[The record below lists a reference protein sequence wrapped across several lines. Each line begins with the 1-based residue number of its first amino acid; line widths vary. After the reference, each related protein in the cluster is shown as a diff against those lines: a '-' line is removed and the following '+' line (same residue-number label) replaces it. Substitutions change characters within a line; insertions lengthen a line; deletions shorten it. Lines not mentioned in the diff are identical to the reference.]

1 MENIL
6 DSIKNY
12 KNRDY
17 FYILSL
23 NIIGNCAIWI
33 QNMMS
38 SIIASNIS
46 TTSMMNSIY
55 QAAITIPFFCA
66 FIAGYIG
73 DLYNK
78 KLIVSFSNFL
88 LFLCSIVISF
98 IDFKN
103 ENDIFILIILVG
115 LFSIGSVLRMTVTQ
129 SLITTVV
136 DTSFLKK
143 ASLLNNLGFNISRV
157 IGLASAGYLMSY
169 FSIRNLYMI
178 LSILFLFTSLI
189 MFKIKINDSSLDG
202 NRNRSKSKGL
212 IHLTTHS
219 SLFKIYSIDIFIMF
233 FNGSLIWALLPY
245 IAKSQF
251 GFSSEGQSDLMAI
264 LGSGSLSTLFF
275 YSVASKIKVGS
286 SYYFIISL
294 LLPLSIFMISIT
306 ENIYFIY
313 ISLFVFGLVWNLKV
327 SLLNG
332 EVQFISPKESITR
345 VISLFFMVMYS
356 GQFIGVLFYGVI
368 NDVYGINTSFM
379 ISGCALFIGILLVI
393 FKFKCE
399 RQMEYL

>member
-1 MENIL
+1 ML
-6 DSIKNY
+6 DSIENY

-78 KLIVSFSNFL
+78 KLVVSLSNFL
-88 LFLCSIVISF
+88 LFLCSIIISF

-103 ENDIFILIILVG
+103 ESDIYILIILVG
-115 LFSIGSVLRMTVTQ
+115 LFSTGAVLRMTVTQ

-169 FSIRNLYMI
+169 FSIRNIYMI
-178 LSILFLFTSLI
+178 LSILFLFISLI
-189 MFKIKINDSSLDG
+189 MLKTKINDSSLDKY
-202 NRNRSKSKGL
+202 RNRSKSKGL
-212 IHLTTHS
+212 IHLITYS
-219 SLFKIYSIDIFIMF
+219 SLFKIYSIDVFIMF

-264 LGSGSLSTLFF
+264 LGAGSLSTLFF
-275 YSVASKIKVGS
+275 YSVANKIKVGS
-286 SYYFIISL
+286 SYYLIISL
-294 LLPLSIFMISIT
+294 LLPLSMLIISIT
-306 ENIYFIY
+306 EDIYFIY

-332 EVQFISPKESITR
+332 EVQFISPKESITK

-379 ISGCALFIGILLVI
+379 ISGCTLFIGTLLVI
-393 FKFKCE
+393 FKYKCE
-399 RQMEYL
+399 RKMEYL